1 MMDIELARMKVYV
14 TRRIPEPGI
23 SPLEEQFDVVLR
35 KAEGPVGKQELLE
48 NVRGVDGLL
57 CLLTD
62 PVDAAVIAAAE
73 NLVCISNYAVGYNNI
88 DVKAATERGIVVTN
102 TPGVLTETTADF
114 AFALLMAAAR
124 RIVEADGFVRAGKFT
139 GWDPMLMLGSD
150 IHGKTLGI
158 IGFGKIGRALARR
171 ASGFEMK
178 VLYHDSVRA
187 SDSDEDSLGVVF
199 SSLQDVFAQSDFVS
213 LHVPLVEET
222 RHLVGTEQLKMM
234 KPTAIL
240 INTSR
245 GPVVDEQALAEA
257 LRDGSIAAAGLD
269 VFEDEPEINPLLA
282 SLPNVILAPHIASA
296 SLETRSLMAK
306 LAAENLI
313 AALCGDRPKFVVN
326 PEVFGQ

>member
-1 MMDIELARMKVYV
+1 MRVYV

-23 SPLEEQFDVVLR
+23 SLLEKHFDVVVR
-35 KAEGPVGKQELLE
+35 KAAEPVSKHELLE
-48 NVRGVDGLL
+48 NLRGVHGLL

-62 PVDAAVIAAAE
+62 TVDVEVIAAAE
-73 NLVCISNYAVGYNNI
+73 ELVCISNYAVGYNNI
-88 DVKAATERGIVVTN
+88 DVTAATERGIVVTN

-124 RIVEADGFVRAGKFT
+124 RIVEADGFARAGKFI

-150 IHGKTLGI
+150 VHGKTLGI
-158 IGFGKIGRALARR
+158 IGFGKIGRGLARR
-171 ASGFEMK
+171 ANGFGMK
-178 VLYHDSVRA
+178 VLYHDSARA
-187 SDSDEDSLGVVF
+187 SEADENSLGAVF
-199 SSLQDVFAQSDFVS
+199 SSIEDVFAQSDFLS
-213 LHVPLVEET
+213 LHVPLMKET
-222 RHLVGTEQLKMM
+222 RHLVGVQQLKMM

-313 AALCGDRPKFVVN
+313 AALCGERPKFTVN
-326 PEVFGQ
+326 PEVLGQ